1 MYVVRIQWLVW
12 SRSVGCSPD
21 VSAQY
26 VCAMRVLADGGTV
39 RSAVVVSSEMRRR
52 RVAESSAQCTESAES
67 GSSGRLAVGDGMCG
81 HSRLAGGPVARAS
94 LLLRCCGDV
103 AVSNDVTPFRIVAT
117 ILLLRGR
124 RQIYSF
130 CCVTTITPQMQ
141 LDDGYLVH

>member
-1 MYVVRIQWLVW
+1 MAAPCGLLWW
-12 SRSVGCSPD
+12 SAARCAGDGSQNPMHNAFAWCT
-21 VSAQY
+21 VSA
-26 VCAMRVLADGGTV
+26 D
-39 RSAVVVSSEMRRR
+39 
-52 RVAESSAQCTESAES
+52 S
-67 GSSGRLAVGDGMCG
+67 GWSGRLAVGDGMCG